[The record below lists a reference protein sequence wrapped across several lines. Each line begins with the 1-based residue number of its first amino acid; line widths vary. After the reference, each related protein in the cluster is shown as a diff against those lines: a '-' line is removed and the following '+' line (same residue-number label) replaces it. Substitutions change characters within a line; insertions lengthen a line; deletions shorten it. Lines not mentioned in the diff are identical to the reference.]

1 MLAYMSS
8 PRFDA
13 LDERA
18 RGIALGVARITVGLM
33 WLANLHWKVPPT
45 FGEDTGGGLYKYAA
59 SVSRNSPFAPFTW
72 VTEEIILPNF
82 QLFGWITL
90 LSELAIAALLLSGY
104 LTRIAALA
112 GALMTVPIFL
122 SVIYYDRADEWSW
135 SYLLMFA
142 AHLFVY
148 GSLAGRH
155 LGVDGVIRGDAGRR
169 QRATTWVGGLA
180 TAIGVAGLWVARSM
194 DFVGGEVALLGSDAG
209 FVDDQGQLVRRWEL
223 KFAWFNPM
231 WALLTIAIGALALAA
246 VRLPG
251 ARLAAG
257 AMSAVLAVV
266 ILLVQTF
273 DYLRDDGSIQVV
285 ATTSNAAMWSTF
297 AIALLAI
304 ERADR
309 ATAG

>member
-1 MLAYMSS
+1 MRSARL
-8 PRFDA
+8 DT

-18 RGIALGVARITVGLM
+18 RSIALGVARITVGSM
-33 WLANLHWKVPPT
+33 WLANLHWKVPPD

-90 LSELAIAALLLSGY
+90 LSELVIATLLLAGY
-104 LTRIAALA
+104 LTRIAALG
-112 GALMTVPIFL
+112 GALMTIPIFL
-122 SVIYYDRADEWSW
+122 SVIYYDRTDEWSW

-142 AHLFVY
+142 AHLFIY

-155 LGVDGVIRGDAGRR
+155 LGIDGVVTGDGDRR
-169 QRATTWVGGLA
+169 RRATMWVGGLA
-180 TAIGVAGLWVARSM
+180 TSIGLAGLWVSRSV
-194 DFVGGEVALLGSDAG
+194 DVVGREVALLGSDAG

-223 KFAWFNPM
+223 KFVWFNPA
-231 WALLTIAIGALALAA
+231 WALLSVAVGALALAA
-246 VRLPG
+246 VKLRWS
-251 ARLAAG
+251 RLAAG
-257 AMSAVLAVV
+257 ALSAALAIV

-273 DYLRDDGSIQVV
+273 EYLRDDGEVQVI
-285 ATTSNAAMWSTF
+285 ATASNAAMWAAF
-297 AIALLAI
+297 AVALLMIERA

-309 ATAG
+309 R